1 MLSSLFKTSIY
12 QHTIKKAVTYSASRY
27 FATAKES
34 ENTNK
39 VSKKETLEQAA
50 EKQSSKKDVELPD
63 FPEFPHIRSD
73 FEAGI
78 RSREY
83 LKNLPSEKRIN
94 ILKQKPGSIL
104 YFDDEEFKHYFPH
117 E

>member
-1 MLSSLFKTSIY
+1 MLSSLLKTSIY
-12 QHTIKKAVTYSASRY
+12 QQTIKRVATYSASRY

-34 ENTNK
+34 EDDKK
-39 VSKKETLEQAA
+39 VVKKEASEQPV
-50 EKQSSKKDVELPD
+50 EKQTSKKDVELPD
-63 FPEFPHIRSD
+63 FPEFPHIRTD

-83 LKNLPSEKRIN
+83 LKNLPTEKRIN
-94 ILKQKPGSIL
+94 MQKQKPGSIV